1 MSVRAGLLAILSL
14 GPAYGLQVRDE
25 FLDRAPHRP
34 SVNVG
39 QIYSTLDRLMTAG
52 LVRNSG
58 MTDDGLPL
66 YALTDAGD
74 DVVAD
79 WIRMAEPN
87 SGDRVDDLLDQ
98 VLIVS
103 SLPGVDVAPVVAGY
117 RAQLAQ
123 GSGGRDDDDDILGD
137 GAESGRDFGGGHAG
151 ATVQGIAAEAAKRG
165 IREALVA
172 WLDDFQRSIEAGG
185 AASRP
190 RRDGRPSRG
199 RRPGSRLT

>member
-1 MSVRAGLLAILSL
+1 MSVRAGLLTILSL

-25 FLDRAPHRP
+25 FLDRAPHRQ

-123 GSGGRDDDDDILGD
+123 GSGDDDDILGD
-137 GAESGRDFGGGHAG
+137 GAESGRGFGGGHAG

-199 RRPGSRLT
+199 RRPGSRLP